1 MRAGVVSCAVAVLL
15 PLLAAL
21 MPTAALSRQAVDVEL
36 VLAVDMSGSV
46 DAAEQRLQRDGL
58 AGAFRDDAVI
68 DAIAALPAGLAV
80 AVVAWAGPEQQRTVV
95 AWRRLVDRASA
106 EDFAARVEAA
116 LPVDLGASGYT
127 AIGDA
132 LIWSLAELAGN
143 AFEGRPKIDVSG
155 DGISNCGA
163 YPSQVRD
170 RAVASGVTINGL
182 AVLNES
188 SYVAE
193 FYRTNVI
200 GGPGAFVVTADDYRD
215 FVEAVRLKL
224 LRELAPGP
232 TVSR

>member
-1 MRAGVVSCAVAVLL
+1 MRTGIVSCAVAVLL

-21 MPTAALSRQAVDVEL
+21 TPTAAFSRQAVSIEL
-36 VLAVDMSGSV
+36 VLAVDVSGSV
-46 DAAEQRLQRDGL
+46 DGAEQRLQRDGL
-58 AGAFRDDAVI
+58 AGAFRDDAII

-80 AVVAWAGPEQQRTVV
+80 AVVAWAGPAQQRTVV

-116 LPVDLGASGYT
+116 LPVDLGTNGST
-127 AIGDA
+127 ALGDA

-155 DGISNCGA
+155 DGISNCGV

-170 RAVASGVTINGL
+170 RALASGVTINGL
-182 AVLNES
+182 AILNEN

-200 GGPGAFVVTADDYRD
+200 GGPGAFVVTSDDYRD
-215 FVEAVRLKL
+215 FIESVRLKL
-224 LRELAPGP
+224 LRELTLGP